1 MRFIFKV
8 MAIAIAI
15 TLFSSFTAISLH
27 SEPATIGLSPNKTP
41 YNLLSSYEYNDS
53 NYNYKVGYLNFS
65 GYGNRVSYVYVVF
78 PLQGNKVVDRNYT
91 GPFLYFSIFK
101 VSQKTS
107 FPFSNTSLFTSIQLN
122 TDAYLTSSLNSL
134 VPHAFPYSL
143 SSLIQGSFANK
154 RVGIGNMPLWINAT
168 ITPVFNI
175 GPYYISGGAKTLST
189 EFNVDISNTT
199 KL

>member
-1 MRFIFKV
+1 MRLIYKIA
-8 MAIAIAI
+8 AIV
-15 TLFSSFTAISLH
+15 TVLSFFFSFTAMSLY
-27 SEPATIGLSPNKTP
+27 SEPATIGLSPDKTP

-78 PLQGNKVVDRNYT
+78 PLHGNKMVNQNYT

-107 FPFSNTSLFTSIQLN
+107 FPFSNTSLFASIQIHPE
-122 TDAYLTSSLNSL
+122 AYLTSSMNSL
-134 VPHAFPYSL
+134 TPQTLPYSL
-143 SSLIQGSFANK
+143 SSLVQGSFANEP
-154 RVGIGNMPLWINAT
+154 VDIGNMTFWINVT

-175 GPYYISGGAKTLST
+175 GPYHISGGAKTLSSK
-189 EFNVDISNTT
+189 FNVDISNTT